1 MEWAAQ
7 VSLHLDSTC
16 AAIGTLLE
24 LSRVCRRHAC
34 VSRGDLSRWLCQSQ
48 TEGPEV
54 IDPKE
59 GLCFEGKRN
68 TLFWNKYEWPKPRKT
83 YSRVTSSFFF
93 FSVPTEQTILEHS
106 VTLRM
111 GESHRQVKGVRGS
124 SHQKEMIPTLSLEE
138 GLDQKST
145 LVPTRPACV
154 RSAVMLVSKGSGA
167 AIIPTSQCL
176 GWQMGLCLNSL
187 VGGGEMHSKS
197 GPLS

>member
-1 MEWAAQ
+1 MKGNEILYSETNMSDQ
-7 VSLHLDSTC
+7 NPGRHIQGLHHL
-16 AAIGTLLE
+16 
-24 LSRVCRRHAC
+24 
-34 VSRGDLSRWLCQSQ
+34 
-48 TEGPEV
+48 
-54 IDPKE
+54 
-59 GLCFEGKRN
+59 
-68 TLFWNKYEWPKPRKT
+68 
-83 YSRVTSSFFF
+83 FFF

-124 SHQKEMIPTLSLEE
+124 SRQKEMIPTLSLEE
-138 GLDQKST
+138 GLDQRST